1 MVIILPLAGYITD
14 ILCLDIWYFA
24 HRYKC
29 RNGELVRANSCN
41 SFAVIGVLYF
51 WVNVGRL
58 VSHGCTY
65 GCCR

>member
-14 ILCLDIWYFA
+14 ILRLDIGYFA

-29 RNGELVRANSCN
+29 RNGELVWAKSSNN
-41 SFAVIGVLYF
+41 FAVIGAIYF
-51 WVNVGRL
+51 CANVGRL

-65 GCCR
+65 GCWK